1 MSTITARDR
10 ETMHYKDLGG
20 AEKVQNQGRN
30 HMAGR
35 AETLKEY
42 LIGCNPR
49 SLGGSLSLAA
59 SHG

>member
-1 MSTITARDR
+1 VG
-10 ETMHYKDLGG
+10 K
-20 AEKVQNQGRN
+20 KWQNQERN

-42 LIGCNPR
+42 LIGSNPR